1 MTSEHHQ
8 QFLHL
13 LDQLQHDQ
21 GKMLRPV
28 SKQKQNAASI
38 LRAMFVTLSVVQCP
52 QKQGGST
59 LLQAAWKKKQ
69 SRHSD
74 TAQWS
79 QKQLLRVQ
87 LMQHH
92 QFLHLQLVLHHQG

>member
-1 MTSEHHQ
+1 
-8 QFLHL
+8 
-13 LDQLQHDQ
+13 
-21 GKMLRPV
+21 
-28 SKQKQNAASI
+28 
-38 LRAMFVTLSVVQCP
+38 MFVTLGVIGGQCP
-52 QKQGGST
+52 YRRGTS
-59 LLQAAWKKKQ
+59 LLQAAWQKKQ

-92 QFLHLQLVLHHQG
+92 QFLHLQLVLHHQSKLFAMLLLLSRTSTAGISGTLLQPVRKEKQ